1 MENIAIIGSGP
12 AGYTAAIYCSRANLS
27 PVLYTGFM
35 QGGQLMNT
43 TEVENYPGFKDGIL
57 GPDLMNEMEQQA
69 LRFGTRMI
77 YQDVSGVEKQ
87 GDKFLVT
94 SDGVTEEYKSVIFC
108 TGASPKWLSVPGES
122 EFLGRGVTSCATC
135 DGFFYKGKNVVVV
148 GAGDTAMEEAL
159 YLSKICSSVQLINR
173 SSSYKAS
180 KIMVNKVFN
189 TENITVHENTVIKQI
204 IGDDKVNAVI
214 LHNDVLEKESLL
226 SVSGVFV
233 AIGNIPNSSLVKHF
247 NIVESDGYVST
258 VNTKT
263 NIPGL
268 FACGDVAD
276 KHYKQAITSAGSGC
290 MAALESERYLL
301 TLTATT

>member
-77 YQDVSGVEKQ
+77 YQDVSGLEKQ

-180 KIMVNKVFN
+180 KIMVDKVFN

-214 LHNDVLEKESLL
+214 LHNNVLEKESLL

-233 AIGNIPNSSLVKHF
+233 AIGNIPNSNLVKHLG
-247 NIVESDGYVST
+247 IVGADGYIDSC
-258 VNTKT
+258 NTTTALK
-263 NIPGL
+263 GF
-268 FACGDVAD
+268 FAAGDVAD
-276 KHYKQAITSAGSGC
+276 RHYKQAITSAGSGC
-290 MAALESERYLL
+290 MAALEAERYINSL
-301 TLTATT
+301 

>member
-1 MENIAIIGSGP
+1 
-12 AGYTAAIYCSRANLS
+12 
-27 PVLYTGFM
+27 
-35 QGGQLMNT
+35 
-43 TEVENYPGFKDGIL
+43 
-57 GPDLMNEMEQQA
+57 
-69 LRFGTRMI
+69 
-77 YQDVSGVEKQ
+77 
-87 GDKFLVT
+87 
-94 SDGVTEEYKSVIFC
+94 
-108 TGASPKWLSVPGES
+108 
-122 EFLGRGVTSCATC
+122 
-135 DGFFYKGKNVVVV
+135 
-148 GAGDTAMEEAL
+148 MEEAL

>member
-77 YQDVSGVEKQ
+77 YQDVSELEKQ

-180 KIMVNKVFN
+180 KIMVDKVFN

-233 AIGNIPNSSLVKHF
+233 AIGNTPNSSLVKHF
-247 NIVESDGYVST
+247 NIVESDGYIST

-301 TLTATT
+301 TQTATT

>member
-301 TLTATT
+301 TLTPTT

>member
-77 YQDVSGVEKQ
+77 YQDVSVLEKQ

-180 KIMVNKVFN
+180 KIMVDKVFN

-247 NIVESDGYVST
+247 NIVESDGYIST

-301 TLTATT
+301 TQTATT

>member
-77 YQDVSGVEKQ
+77 YQDVSELEKQ
-87 GDKFLVT
+87 GDKFLVK

-180 KIMVNKVFN
+180 KIMVDKVFN

-247 NIVESDGYVST
+247 NIVESDGYIST

-301 TLTATT
+301 TQTATT

>member
-159 YLSKICSSVQLINR
+159 YLSKICNEVKLFNR
-173 SSSYKAS
+173 STSYRAS
-180 KIMVNKVFN
+180 EIMVKRALT
-189 TENITVHENTVIKQI
+189 TENIKVYSNISIQEIL
-204 IGDDKVNAVI
+204 GDKNV
-214 LHNDVLEKESLL
+214 S
-226 SVSGVFV
+226 SVKCNHDGEEIEIPTDAVFV

-247 NIVESDGYVST
+247 NIVESDGYIST

>member
-77 YQDVSGVEKQ
+77 YQDVSELEKQ

-94 SDGVTEEYKSVIFC
+94 SDGITEEYKSVIFC

-247 NIVESDGYVST
+247 NIVESDGYIST

-301 TLTATT
+301 TQTATT

>member
-94 SDGVTEEYKSVIFC
+94 SDGVTEEFKSVIFC

>member
-77 YQDVSGVEKQ
+77 YQDVSELEKQ

-233 AIGNIPNSSLVKHF
+233 AIGNTPNSSLVKHF
-247 NIVESDGYVST
+247 NIVESDGYIST

-301 TLTATT
+301 TQTATT

>member
-27 PVLYTGFM
+27 PVMYTGFM

-43 TEVENYPGFKDGIL
+43 TEVENFPGFKDGIL
-57 GPDLMNEMEQQA
+57 GPDLMLEMEQQA

-77 YQDVSGVEKQ
+77 CQDVLNIEKQ

-94 SDGVTEEYKSVIFC
+94 ANDTTEEYKAVIYC
-108 TGASPKWLSVPGES
+108 TGASPKWLSVPGEI
-122 EFLGRGVTSCATC
+122 EFMGRGVTSCATC
-135 DGFFYKGKNVVVV
+135 DGFFYKGKDVVVV

-159 YLSKICSSVQLINR
+159 YLSKMCNEVKLFNR
-173 SSSYKAS
+173 STSYRAS
-180 KIMVNKVFN
+180 EIMVKRALA
-189 TENITVHENTVIKQI
+189 TENIKVYTNISIQEIL
-204 IGDDKVNAVI
+204 GDKIV
-214 LHNDVLEKESLL
+214 S
-226 SVSGVFV
+226 SVKCNHDGEIVEIPTSAVFV
-233 AIGNIPNSSLVKHF
+233 AIGNTPNSALVSHF
-247 NIVESDGYVST
+247 NIVEADGYVSAY
-258 VNTKT
+258 NTKT

-290 MAALESERYLL
+290 MAALEAERYLL

>member
-77 YQDVSGVEKQ
+77 YQDVSELEKQ

-94 SDGVTEEYKSVIFC
+94 SDGITEEYKSVIFC

-122 EFLGRGVTSCATC
+122 EFLCRGVTSCATC

-189 TENITVHENTVIKQI
+189 TENITVYENTVIKQI

-247 NIVESDGYVST
+247 NIVESDGYIST

-301 TLTATT
+301 TQTATT

>member
-77 YQDVSGVEKQ
+77 YQDVSELEKQ

-135 DGFFYKGKNVVVV
+135 DGFFYKGKNAVVV

-247 NIVESDGYVST
+247 NIVESDGYIST

-301 TLTATT
+301 TQTATT

>member
-77 YQDVSGVEKQ
+77 YQDVSVLEKQ

-247 NIVESDGYVST
+247 NIVESDGYIST

-301 TLTATT
+301 TQTETT

>member
-77 YQDVSGVEKQ
+77 YQDVSGLEKQ

-214 LHNDVLEKESLL
+214 LHNNVLEKESLL

-233 AIGNIPNSSLVKHF
+233 AIGNIPNSNLVKHLG
-247 NIVESDGYVST
+247 IVGADGYIDSC
-258 VNTKT
+258 NTTTALK
-263 NIPGL
+263 GF
-268 FACGDVAD
+268 FAAGDVAD
-276 KHYKQAITSAGSGC
+276 RHYKQAITSAGSGC
-290 MAALESERYLL
+290 MAALEAERYINSL
-301 TLTATT
+301 

>member
-94 SDGVTEEYKSVIFC
+94 SDGVTEQYKSVIFC

-180 KIMVNKVFN
+180 KIMVDKVFN

-214 LHNDVLEKESLL
+214 LHNNVLETESLL

-233 AIGNIPNSSLVKHF
+233 AIGNIPNSNLVKHLG
-247 NIVESDGYVST
+247 IVGADGYIDSC
-258 VNTKT
+258 NTTTALK
-263 NIPGL
+263 GF
-268 FACGDVAD
+268 FAAGDVAD
-276 KHYKQAITSAGSGC
+276 RHYKQAITSAGSGC
-290 MAALESERYLL
+290 MAALEAERYINSL
-301 TLTATT
+301 

>member
-1 MENIAIIGSGP
+1 
-12 AGYTAAIYCSRANLS
+12 
-27 PVLYTGFM
+27 
-35 QGGQLMNT
+35 
-43 TEVENYPGFKDGIL
+43 
-57 GPDLMNEMEQQA
+57 
-69 LRFGTRMI
+69 
-77 YQDVSGVEKQ
+77 
-87 GDKFLVT
+87 
-94 SDGVTEEYKSVIFC
+94 
-108 TGASPKWLSVPGES
+108 
-122 EFLGRGVTSCATC
+122 
-135 DGFFYKGKNVVVV
+135 V

-214 LHNDVLEKESLL
+214 LHNDVFEKESLL

-233 AIGNIPNSSLVKHF
+233 AIGNTPNSSLVKHF
-247 NIVESDGYVST
+247 NIVESDGYIST

>member
-77 YQDVSGVEKQ
+77 YQDVSELEKQ

-189 TENITVHENTVIKQI
+189 TENITVYENTVIKQI

-247 NIVESDGYVST
+247 NIVESDGYIST

-301 TLTATT
+301 TQTETT

>member
-77 YQDVSGVEKQ
+77 YQDVSELEKQ

-94 SDGVTEEYKSVIFC
+94 SDGITEEYKSVIFC

-189 TENITVHENTVIKQI
+189 TENITVYENTVIKQI

-247 NIVESDGYVST
+247 NIVESDGYIST

-301 TLTATT
+301 TQTATT

>member
-77 YQDVSGVEKQ
+77 YQDVSELEKQ

-135 DGFFYKGKNVVVV
+135 DGFFYKGKNAVVV

-180 KIMVNKVFN
+180 KIMVDKVFN

-247 NIVESDGYVST
+247 NIVESDGYIST

>member
-77 YQDVSGVEKQ
+77 YQDVSVLEKQ

-247 NIVESDGYVST
+247 NIVESDGYIST

-301 TLTATT
+301 TQTATT

>member
-12 AGYTAAIYCSRANLS
+12 AGFTAAIYCSRANLS

-57 GPDLMNEMEQQA
+57 GPDLMLEMEQQA
-69 LRFGTRMI
+69 LRFGTKMI
-77 YQDVSGVEKQ
+77 YQDVSEIEKQ

-94 SDGVTEEYKSVIFC
+94 SDGVTEEYKAVIFC
-108 TGASPKWLSVPGES
+108 TGASPKWLSVPGEI
-122 EFLGRGVTSCATC
+122 EFMGRGVTSCATC
-135 DGFFYKGKNVVVV
+135 DGFFYKGKDVVVV

-159 YLSKICSSVQLINR
+159 YLSKICNEVKLFNR
-173 SSSYKAS
+173 STSYRAS
-180 KIMVNKVFN
+180 EIMVKRALA
-189 TENITVHENTVIKQI
+189 TENIKVYSNISIQEIL
-204 IGDDKVNAVI
+204 GDKNVSSVKCN
-214 LHNDVLEKESLL
+214 HNGEVVEIPTSA
-226 SVSGVFV
+226 VFV
-233 AIGNIPNSSLVKHF
+233 AIGNTPNSSLVSHF
-247 NIVESDGYVST
+247 NIVEADGYVSAY
-258 VNTKT
+258 NTKT

-290 MAALESERYLL
+290 MAALEAERYLL
-301 TLTATT
+301 TLTVTT

>member
-94 SDGVTEEYKSVIFC
+94 SDGVTEEFKSVIFC

-135 DGFFYKGKNVVVV
+135 DGFFYKG
-148 GAGDTAMEEAL
+148 
-159 YLSKICSSVQLINR
+159 
-173 SSSYKAS
+173 
-180 KIMVNKVFN
+180 
-189 TENITVHENTVIKQI
+189 
-204 IGDDKVNAVI
+204 
-214 LHNDVLEKESLL
+214 
-226 SVSGVFV
+226 
-233 AIGNIPNSSLVKHF
+233 
-247 NIVESDGYVST
+247 
-258 VNTKT
+258 
-263 NIPGL
+263 
-268 FACGDVAD
+268 
-276 KHYKQAITSAGSGC
+276 
-290 MAALESERYLL
+290 
-301 TLTATT
+301 

>member
-1 MENIAIIGSGP
+1 
-12 AGYTAAIYCSRANLS
+12 
-27 PVLYTGFM
+27 
-35 QGGQLMNT
+35 
-43 TEVENYPGFKDGIL
+43 
-57 GPDLMNEMEQQA
+57 
-69 LRFGTRMI
+69 
-77 YQDVSGVEKQ
+77 
-87 GDKFLVT
+87 
-94 SDGVTEEYKSVIFC
+94 
-108 TGASPKWLSVPGES
+108 
-122 EFLGRGVTSCATC
+122 
-135 DGFFYKGKNVVVV
+135 
-148 GAGDTAMEEAL
+148 L

-233 AIGNIPNSSLVKHF
+233 AIGNTPNSSLVKHF
-247 NIVESDGYVST
+247 NIVESDGYIST

>member
-189 TENITVHENTVIKQI
+189 TENINVHENTVIKQI

>member
-77 YQDVSGVEKQ
+77 YQDVSVLEKQ

-180 KIMVNKVFN
+180 KIMVDKVFN

-233 AIGNIPNSSLVKHF
+233 AIGNTPNSSLVKHF
-247 NIVESDGYVST
+247 NIVESDGYIST

-301 TLTATT
+301 TQTATT